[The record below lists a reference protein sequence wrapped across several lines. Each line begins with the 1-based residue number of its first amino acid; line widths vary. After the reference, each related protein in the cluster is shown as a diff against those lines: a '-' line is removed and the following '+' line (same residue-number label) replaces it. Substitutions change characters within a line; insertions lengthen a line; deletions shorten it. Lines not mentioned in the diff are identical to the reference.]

1 MAYVPPTPGSTVPG
15 QPTPGD
21 VPKQD
26 VHIADLP
33 PEVRRSFLLSMVFF
47 PTLVGAV
54 ICAVIFLGWW
64 TLFQNKEPEQY
75 ARDLTSN
82 DSRRRLM
89 AARELGE
96 HMGDERIYKPATMN
110 ALIEILQ
117 NPELDKDAQQWSPQS
132 LITPDGEVSGS
143 RLRWFAA
150 DMLGH
155 VAALMPEEADRK
167 RGLQALLKAMSEK
180 DIAVFAARGLSLL
193 KDPEARETL
202 VAHLQTDP
210 DPGVKAACAHA
221 LGALGAFQIAAK
233 KADDASLK
241 PYRDPLRQ
249 AYGTETDQDLRDN
262 IAIALARLKDPTGQP
277 RLLELSKNEDA
288 VIRDNAQRALKALEG
303 KEAEISDQPAGAKSK
318 I

>member
-64 TLFQNKEPEQY
+64 TLFQNKDSDQY
-75 ARDLTSN
+75 ARDLTGN

-96 HMGDERIYKPATMN
+96 HIGDPRIYQPATLN

-117 NPELDKDAQQWSPQS
+117 NPALDKDAEQWSPQS

-150 DMLGH
+150 DLLGH
-155 VAALMPEEADRK
+155 VAALLPEEADRK
-167 RGLQALLKAMSEK
+167 RGLDALLKAMNEK

-193 KDPEARETL
+193 KDPAACETL
-202 VAHLQTDP
+202 VAHLKTDP
-210 DPGVKAACAHA
+210 DPAVKAACAHA
-221 LGALGAFQIAAK
+221 IGAIGAYVIAANK
-233 KADDASLK
+233 GDDAALK
-241 PYRDPLRQ
+241 PYREPLRQ
-249 AYGTETDQDLRDN
+249 AYASETDQDLRDN
-262 IAIALARLKDPTGQP
+262 VAIALARLKDPTGQP
-277 RLLELSKNEDA
+277 RLLELSKSEDA

-303 KEAEISDQPAGAKSK
+303 KEAEISDQPAGIKNK